1 MASLHKSPRL
11 CQAPTRP
18 VALPGSPPT
27 LTPTPVADI
36 IPDRLPGGGISILAG
51 APNMGKT
58 ALISTIMR
66 DLRDNRPIF
75 GHQPRPLPGI
85 GMINADRGWAKGAGL
100 WLQRA
105 GFPEVP
111 YYSLSDDPAFN
122 MKRLRRKFDRTD
134 ILASLID
141 GLHLPP
147 DSLIVVDPI
156 SLFLGGNLLDYDTCM
171 IACQE
176 IRAYLHSRRYTMLAT
191 AHSAKLKMNKQDRYM
206 RMEDQV
212 LGSTAISGFTDSAL
226 YLGSPQETGKEYY
239 LLVWHP
245 HGDKRETHCLERDAQ
260 GLFVPYTGVDNATQA
275 RVLALFPADGVE
287 ISFAAL
293 VEYAEALPLSKATV
307 KRTLEALIDVGV
319 IGKARHGM
327 YQRQTIQ

>member
-1 MASLHKSPRL
+1 MPSLPKAPRV
-11 CQAPTRP
+11 CQAPTPP
-18 VALPGSPPT
+18 VTPSPI
-27 LTPTPVADI
+27 ADV
-36 IPDRLPGGGISILAG
+36 IPDRLPGGGISILSG

-66 DLRDNRPIF
+66 DLRDQRPIF
-75 GHQPRPLPGI
+75 GHQPRALPGI

-100 WLQRA
+100 WLKRA

-111 YYSLSDDPAFN
+111 YYSLSDDPTFN

-134 ILASLID
+134 ILAGLID
-141 GLHLPP
+141 SLKLPP
-147 DSLIVVDPI
+147 ESLIVVDPI
-156 SLFLGGNLLDYDTCM
+156 SLFLGGNLLDYDSCM

-176 IRAYLHSRRYTMLAT
+176 IRTYLHSRRYTMLAT
-191 AHSAKLKMNKQDRYM
+191 AHSAKLKMNKQDRYL

-245 HGDKRETHCLERDAQ
+245 HGDKRETYCLERDPQ
-260 GLFVPYTGVDNATQA
+260 GLFIPYTGVDNATQA
-275 RVLALFPADGVE
+275 RVLALFPADGIE

-293 VEYAEALPLSKATV
+293 AEYAEALPLSKATV

-319 IGKARHGM
+319 VGKARHGM
-327 YQRQTIQ
+327 YHRLTIQ